1 MELTLK
7 LKKLS
12 ISKNKTFRRYFK
24 MRPDNAKELRIIY
37 DKLKKKLQMP
47 SNKKKTSKPNKK
59 SHL

>member
-1 MELTLK
+1 
-7 LKKLS
+7 
-12 ISKNKTFRRYFK
+12 

-47 SNKKKTSKPNKK
+47 SNKKETSKPNKK

>member
-1 MELTLK
+1 
-7 LKKLS
+7 
-12 ISKNKTFRRYFK
+12 
-24 MRPDNAKELRIIY
+24 MRPNNAKELRIIY